1 MLEPHATLL
10 ECDTAL
16 LCPKPWPCPP
26 ACLLPALEL
35 VITSIRV
42 TSHWTNSIWEK
53 VIFGSF

>member
-42 TSHWTNSIWEK
+42 TSHWTNRIWEK
-53 VIFGSF
+53 VIFGSL